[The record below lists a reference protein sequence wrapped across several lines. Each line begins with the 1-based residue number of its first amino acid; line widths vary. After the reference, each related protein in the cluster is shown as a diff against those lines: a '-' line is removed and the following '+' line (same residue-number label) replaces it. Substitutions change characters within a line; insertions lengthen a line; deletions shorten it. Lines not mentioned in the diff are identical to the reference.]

1 MASTKQ
7 TSRAGRQRRHVR
19 VRRKI
24 TGTAARP
31 RLAVFRSNQHIYAQ
45 VIDDEAGST
54 LFAAS
59 DLEASLRDAGGTK
72 TETAARVGA
81 LVAQRATAEGV
92 DEVVLDRGGFRFAG
106 RVRAFAEAA
115 RKEGL
120 AF

>member
-1 MASTKQ
+1 
-7 TSRAGRQRRHVR
+7 
-19 VRRKI
+19 
-24 TGTAARP
+24 
-31 RLAVFRSNQHIYAQ
+31 VFRSNQHIYAQ

-59 DLEASLRDAGGTK
+59 DLEASMRDAGGTK

-92 DEVVLDRGGFRFAG
+92 DVVVFDRGGFRFAG